1 LSEPVLYLAATNQLV
16 VQVPVMSREYG
27 IPARHFN
34 PYHPHWVIEVFG
46 R

>member
-1 LSEPVLYLAATNQLV
+1 LSEAVLYLVATNQLV
-16 VQVPVMSREYG
+16 VQVPVMSRECG

-34 PYHPHWVIEVFG
+34 PYHPHWVIEVIG